1 MYNQKVKTENNVKQ
15 VFTPVSFYGKL
26 FRDDVKG
33 GFKW

>member
-1 MYNQKVKTENNVKQ
+1 VKQ
-15 VFTPVSFYGKL
+15 VFTPASFYGKL

>member
-1 MYNQKVKTENNVKQ
+1 MNQYSIYYICWKQ
-15 VFTPVSFYGKL
+15 VFTPASFYGKL